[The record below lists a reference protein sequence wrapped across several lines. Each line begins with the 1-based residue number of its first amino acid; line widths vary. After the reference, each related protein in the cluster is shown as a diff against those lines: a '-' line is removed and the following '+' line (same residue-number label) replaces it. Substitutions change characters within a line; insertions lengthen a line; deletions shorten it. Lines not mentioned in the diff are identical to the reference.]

1 VARVPVAGV
10 PVGLRRLCGGQAD
23 EGVSL
28 RDIAV
33 SCPDTASVTASTVV
47 VCSGDVEG
55 LQWTGVVF
63 FEGREGSFV
72 VLET

>member
-1 VARVPVAGV
+1 M
-10 PVGLRRLCGGQAD
+10 
-23 EGVSL
+23 
-28 RDIAV
+28 
-33 SCPDTASVTASTVV
+33 TASTVV

-63 FEGREGSFV
+63 FFKNREGSLV